1 MSKSYDDDDDL
12 FDRYMKE
19 LKESAEEEM
28 KDIPYLSEASC
39 TLQDY
44 MNAWILWNSD
54 KNLKQEDTALYTEYL
69 LQVVSKRAEFVS
81 TNIQ

>member
-1 MSKSYDDDDDL
+1 MYKLHDDDDDW
-12 FDRYMKE
+12 FDRYLKE
-19 LKESAEEEM
+19 LKETAEEEM
-28 KDIPYLSEASC
+28 KDIPQLSEASC

-54 KNLKQEDTALYTEYL
+54 KNLTEDTALYTEYL

>member
-1 MSKSYDDDDDL
+1 MSKFHDDDDDL
-12 FDRYMKE
+12 FDRYLKE
-19 LKESAEEEM
+19 LKETAEEEM

-54 KNLKQEDTALYTEYL
+54 KNLTEDTALYTEYL

>member
-54 KNLKQEDTALYTEYL
+54 KNLKEDASLYTEYL

>member
-12 FDRYMKE
+12 FDRYLKE
-19 LKESAEEEM
+19 LKETAEEEM

-54 KNLKQEDTALYTEYL
+54 KNLTEDTALYTEYL